1 MNQESPLSESA
12 AIVVVGVRN
21 AGKSSLI
28 NALFEKDVAIVSSE
42 PGTTT
47 DPVLRKM
54 ELPGWGAVAFV
65 DTAGIDDEG
74 ELGRLRVEKTEA
86 RLASAAAVIFA
97 SPGDRPPL
105 PSERTLLGR
114 LGGLGKPVLVALT
127 RADLRADP
135 EKAAFFGGVAGGG
148 SFLDDPA
155 TKRVIGSLGHS
166 TPVLRVDNRSGAGV
180 KELRAAL
187 AALAPRVRFEPGP
200 LEGLVKEGDRL
211 LLVAPIDLAAPKG
224 RLIQPQVETIRD
236 ALDRDCTVTVVKE
249 RELYDAYRSFKERP
263 SLVITDSQAF
273 SKVAA
278 DIGEDQPLTSFSIL
292 FARKKGELDAFLSGL
307 DALPSFKSDG
317 RVFVMEAC
325 SHHRGADDIASVKIP
340 RLFSR
345 MVTPSAR
352 FRTVR
357 ALPDDLTPEDLV
369 IHCAACMM
377 TGNAL
382 SARMETLRTAGV
394 PVTNYGLF
402 LAWANGLL
410 PRAIEMLPEY
420 AGRFAVR
427 VAH

>member
-1 MNQESPLSESA
+1 MKQESPLSESA

-28 NALFEKDVAIVSSE
+28 NALFEKDVSIVSSQ

-54 ELPGWGAVAFV
+54 ELPGWGPVAFV

-74 ELGRLRVEKTEA
+74 ELGSKRVAKTEE
-86 RLASAAAVIFA
+86 RLASAAAAVFA
-97 SPGDRPPL
+97 SPGHLPPHPAEAALLDRL
-105 PSERTLLGR
+105 RSG
-114 LGGLGKPVLVALT
+114 GKPFIVALT
-127 RADLRADP
+127 HADLTPDP
-135 EKAAFFGGVAGGG
+135 EKTRLFAGALPSSSVPVAAAPAG
-148 SFLDDPA
+148 SA
-155 TKRVIGSLGHS
+155 SSV
-166 TPVLRVDNRSGAGV
+166 PVRRVDSRSGAGIA
-180 KELRAAL
+180 EFRAAVASL
-187 AALAPRVRFEPGP
+187 ADKGRIEVGP
-200 LEGLVKEGDRL
+200 LEGLAREGDHF

-236 ALDRDCTVTVVKE
+236 ALDRDCAVTVVKE
-249 RELYDAYRSFKERP
+249 RELYEAYRSFKERP
-263 SLVITDSQAF
+263 RLVITDSQAF

-278 DIGEDQPLTSFSIL
+278 DIPDDQPLTSFSIL

-307 DALPSFKSDG
+307 ETLPAFKRDG

-345 MVTPSAR
+345 MVTPTAR
-352 FRTVR
+352 FETVR
-357 ALPDDLTPEDLV
+357 ALPEDLGPDDLV

-377 TGNAL
+377 SGNSLA
-382 SARMETLRTAGV
+382 ARMVKLRGLGV

-410 PRAIEMLPEY
+410 PRAVEPFPEY
-420 AGRFAVR
+420 AGRWTFPQESV
-427 VAH
+427 